1 MNDLPL
7 SSTVW
12 NEAEWTTLIQDL
24 RMTDQPADD
33 VAHSIDVTELLIPDK
48 AAAYLHTLQDIYE
61 SDSLPLIASMF
72 AKRYSYMIVAP
83 SLYAM
88 TMFGKGLRI
97 TPDNCRVESIFKGDI
112 WLPHLRVQQKDALL
126 LHDADST
133 SVTCDITNTYEI
145 TNSCSAD
152 ESQQQHA
159 PEHAQQVPLNEA
171 QRDAYLHTIFADH
184 LQPVWNSLSKA
195 AGVSRAILWENTAIY
210 VYYVY
215 ETMLSDPSYDYNR
228 QRIEEDF
235 AYLKGSAAASLFG
248 ERWNPVSR
256 FNTPKRPLP
265 GSDTPRRVRQTCCL
279 YYQSADDAAY
289 CSVCPKREA

>member
-1 MNDLPL
+1 MNDVSL

-12 NEAEWTTLIQDL
+12 SEAEWTTFLQDL
-24 RMTDQPADD
+24 RMTDQPAADD
-33 VAHSIDVTELLIPDK
+33 IHSIDVADLLVPDK
-48 AAAYLHTLQDIYE
+48 ALAYLNSLQDIYE

-88 TMFGKGLRI
+88 TMFGKGLRV
-97 TPDNCRVESIFKGDI
+97 TPNNCRVESIYKGDI
-112 WLPHLRVQQKDALL
+112 WLPHLRVHEKDALL
-126 LHDADST
+126 LYPDADARCST
-133 SVTCDITNTYEI
+133 QNLCAAEGTEQKHSPEY
-145 TNSCSAD
+145 A
-152 ESQQQHA
+152 QHRA
-159 PEHAQQVPLNEA
+159 PRNEA
-171 QRDAYLHTIFADH
+171 QRDAYLHMIFADH
-184 LQPVWNSLSKA
+184 LQPVWDSLSKA

-210 VYYVY
+210 VYYLY
-215 ETMLSDPSYDYNR
+215 ETMLSDPAYDSHR
-228 QRIEEDF
+228 QQIDEDF
-235 AYLKGSAAASLFG
+235 TYLTGNAAASLFG

-256 FNTPKRPLP
+256 FHTPKRPLP